1 MTTVELLPNAV
12 KVDSGG
18 IATFPAT
25 GTKYDKVND
34 NDNNTYIYASSGS
47 PVIGFQFDFTTYTL
61 GANERCAGCRLVNR
75 KSQNYPGSSQLV
87 AGIGGIAGT
96 NENAA
101 GTMFETDCAG
111 PWNLTELNQTQI
123 NALYSICDF
132 NATSANILLQ
142 RQTIQLDI
150 RSNIVT
156 VITSPANATAVD
168 PTTATVNWGTN
179 NATQKKYRVRVFTAA
194 VVTGGG
200 FNPASSTS
208 IFDTGV
214 VTSSTGSRL
223 LGGLSAGTEYYAY
236 VLTYGDFLGAD
247 WVAST
252 WAGWHFTTN
261 FPPTATVT
269 APTGTVTNS
278 SFPTITW
285 TYADT
290 EGEAQTAYE
299 ARIYMQADIP
309 GNTFTGFDPDTTTVT
324 PRYASGVVV
333 GIGSS
338 QVPTSPL
345 LNSNN
350 YRAYVRVRQGGTTQS
365 WGPWAFSAFTLS
377 LTQPNA
383 PTLGLTATNS
393 NTDKVN
399 ITITPPGSTPV
410 AISYYVLERS
420 LDNVTWETRRL
431 FTAGNVRDDSDN
443 ITHTG
448 SAIALIDYEVPLHRT
463 VYYRVVSVSLSL
475 GTPVSSVFA
484 TGNTLLDHNRVWIK
498 DPLNPTRNNSF
509 PVEDGW
515 LEISHRRVRTP
526 LEPLSRTK
534 PVILRGTQKG
544 DTFTVSVILLTRAV
558 YDAFMVLVD
567 SDTTFYIQSTKQSWY
582 CELSGDVTESDHL
595 WDDLHG
601 EAEVWKASMPLIEV
615 KEP

>member
-1 MTTVELLPNAV
+1 MTTVEILPNAV
-12 KVDSGG
+12 KLDNANVLV
-18 IATFPAT
+18 FPS
-25 GTKYDKVND
+25 GTKPAAVSDT
-34 NDNNTYIYASSGS
+34 DNNTYIYANSGATA
-47 PVIGFQFDFTTYTL
+47 VNFQLDYATYTL
-61 GANERCAGCRLVNR
+61 GANERCAGVRVVNR
-75 KSQNYPGSSQLV
+75 KSQNYPGLSQLNS
-87 AGIGGIAGT
+87 AIGGMTGT
-96 NENAA
+96 TEGAA
-101 GTMFETDCAG
+101 GTMFETDAAG
-111 PWNLTELNQTQI
+111 PWKLGELNQTAI
-123 NALYSICDF
+123 NALYSINDF
-132 NATSANILLQ
+132 QSVSAAVLMQ
-142 RQTIQLDI
+142 RQVLQLDI
-150 RSNIVT
+150 RANIVT
-156 VITSPANATAVD
+156 VITSPANATGVD

-200 FNPASSTS
+200 FDPATSTS
-208 IFDTGV
+208 VFDTGV
-214 VTSSTGSRL
+214 ITSSTGSRL
-223 LGGLSAGTEYYAY
+223 LGGGLSAGVEYYAY
-236 VLTYGDFLGAD
+236 VLTYGDFLGTD
-247 WVAST
+247 WAAST
-252 WAGWHFTTN
+252 WSGWHFTTN

-269 APTGTVTNS
+269 APSGTVTNT

-309 GNTFTGFDPDTTTVT
+309 GNTFTGFDPDTTTVV
-324 PRYASGVVV
+324 PRYASGIVS
-333 GIGSS
+333 GSAAS
-338 QVPTSPL
+338 QAISSSL
-345 LNSNN
+345 LNANN
-350 YRAYVRVRQGGTTQS
+350 FRAYVRVRQGGTTQS
-365 WGPWAFSAFTLS
+365 WGPWGFSAFTLS
-377 LTQPNA
+377 LTQPTA

-393 NTDKVN
+393 NTDKVT

-410 AISYYVLERS
+410 AISYYALERS
-420 LDNVTWETRRL
+420 MDNSVWETRRL
-431 FTAGNVRDDSDN
+431 FTVGNVLDTSDN

-448 SAIALIDYEVPLHRT
+448 SAITLVDHEVPLHRT

-484 TGNTLLDHNRVWIK
+484 SGTTLLDHNKVWVK
-498 DPLNPTRNNSF
+498 DPLNPARNQSF

-515 LEISHRRVRTP
+515 LEINHRRVRTP

-544 DTFTVSVILLTRAV
+544 DSFTVSVILLTRAV
-558 YDAFMVLVD
+558 YDAFMLLVD

-582 CELSGDVTESDHL
+582 CELAGDVAESDHI